1 MCLLCTVSSNAQQ
14 LRDLEFKEIE
24 NPFNT
29 IPVFVNNPDD
39 AALIITSSLTNLR
52 FDSNVGIV
60 ADQSEPASGEYRL
73 IILPFRQSITVQ
85 APGFKQLRIPV
96 QVTTAKQVKFYTI
109 EPREK
114 QEEDTFPILF
124 TIKPQ
129 VAASDATI
137 FVDGTPLDDLEST
150 INLTSGSHTISIN
163 SNGYKTLEQTI
174 DIDGTTNVLKFELEQ
189 LQQQKFVITSNPDGA
204 FVEMDGNALPKQ
216 TNLDGFRYPGD
227 YFVRVSKP
235 GYKVEQRSITIEE
248 DGKNTFNFN
257 LKEIGGTLV
266 LNLTPSNAA
275 VYLNESLT
283 PLKNGRVKIIPGQY
297 SLRVQAN
304 GYEPQTLSI
313 AMKDGGEIKKTIHL
327 KQIVGELLVD
337 ASPFNA
343 NVILIDQSGTQ
354 IHQEK
359 GSFILKDIP
368 VGTYTIR
375 ASAPNHTNYSSSV
388 TVSKNTQVTTMV
400 NLKPYDESE
409 QEIIQKSTQ
418 NDESE
423 QKIIQKGTQI
433 LQTYTETVAGQRI
446 EMIGVEGGTF
456 RMGCTPE
463 QDNCDDDERP
473 VHRVTVD
480 GFYIGKYEVTFKQ
493 YIAFM
498 NEAGVSR
505 DGRIGGRE
513 LFTDVG
519 GHIKV
524 NAQGRFIFS
533 GGAYASSEQAPIFY
547 VTWYGAQAYCEWL
560 SRSTGKTYRLP
571 TEAEWEY
578 AARGGIKSKGY
589 RYAGS
594 NNVGQVAVYYE
605 NSNGKAQPVGSKS
618 PNELG
623 VYDMSGNVYE
633 WTADWYGAYGSGAQN
648 NPTGPASGTR
658 RVLRGGSWSYFAQ
671 NSRVAY
677 RISVSPGGSYRYGF
691 RVASSSN

>member
-1 MCLLCTVSSNAQQ
+1 MYFKNLYRRINILRILCIPMMCLLCTGSSNAQQ

-29 IPVFVNNPDD
+29 IPVFVNNPND

-60 ADQSEPASGEYRL
+60 ADQSNPTAGEYRL

-109 EPREK
+109 EPQKK
-114 QEEDTFPILF
+114 QEEDTIPVLF
-124 TIKPQ
+124 TITPQ
-129 VAASDATI
+129 VAASNATI
-137 FVDGTPLDDLEST
+137 FINGKPLDDLEST
-150 INLTSGSHTISIN
+150 INLTSGSHTININ

-174 DIDGTTNVLKFELEQ
+174 NIDGTTNVLKFELEQ
-189 LQQQKFVITSNPDGA
+189 LQLQKFVITSNPDGA
-204 FVEMDGNALPKQ
+204 FVEIDGNALPKQ

-227 YFVRVSKP
+227 YFVRISKP
-235 GYKVEQRSITIEE
+235 GYKVEQRPISIEE
-248 DGKNTFNFN
+248 GEANTFNFN
-257 LKEIGGTLV
+257 LEVFGGTLI

-275 VYLNESLT
+275 VYLNERLTSL
-283 PLKNGRVKIIPGQY
+283 NSGQVNIVPGQY
-297 SLRVQAN
+297 NVRVEAN

-313 AMKDGGEIKKTIHL
+313 TMKDGDEIKKTIDL
-327 KQIVGELLVD
+327 KQIVGDLLVD

-343 NVILIDQSGTQ
+343 NVSLIDQSGTQ

-388 TVSKNTQVTTMV
+388 TVSKNTQVTTTV
-400 NLKPYDESE
+400 NLKPYDASKKE
-409 QEIIQKSTQ
+409 T
-418 NDESE
+418 N
-423 QKIIQKGTQI
+423 
-433 LQTYTETVAGQRI
+433 TETVAGQHI

-498 NEAGVSR
+498 NDAGVGR
-505 DGRIGGRE
+505 DGRLGGRV
-513 LFTDVG
+513 LFSDVG

-524 NAQGRFIFS
+524 NARGRFVFS
-533 GGAYASSEQAPIFY
+533 GGRYARSEQAPIFY

-578 AARGGIKSKGY
+578 AARGGVKSKGY

-594 NNVGQVAVYYE
+594 NNVGQVAVY
-605 NSNGKAQPVGSKS
+605 SNGNAQPVGSKS

-623 VYDMSGNVYE
+623 VYDMSGNVWE
-633 WTADWYGAYGSGAQN
+633 WTADWYGAYGSDAQN

-658 RVLRGGSWSYFAQ
+658 RVLRGGSWYSLAQ
-671 NSRVAY
+671 FSRVAY
-677 RISVSPGGSYRYGF
+677 RNDYSPGYSSSYYGF